1 MNAINPAP
9 LVALILELR
18 TIAFAVLIG
27 IAATA
32 PADQPSSAMQ
42 ADAPPAA
49 ETRIVFKRGAFEA
62 VVRGALT
69 KMDDD
74 ARSVVRA
81 RSGQQMRL
89 IVAAE
94 GPTRGVVTFPNGYEV
109 GSPGD
114 NFFDDTL
121 PADGDYHIRIT
132 ESMMAEPWS
141 GKFTLHVRIK

>member
-1 MNAINPAP
+1 MKAISPAP
-9 LVALILELR
+9 LFALILEWR

-27 IAATA
+27 IAAMA

-42 ADAPPAA
+42 ANAPAAA
-49 ETRIVFKRGAFEA
+49 ETRIVLKRDAIEA
-62 VVRGALT
+62 VARGALT
-69 KMDDD
+69 KMDDEV
-74 ARSVVRA
+74 RFVIRA

-89 IVAAE
+89 IVDAE
-94 GPTRGVVTFPNGYEV
+94 GPTRGFVTFPNGDEV

-132 ESMMAEPWS
+132 ESTMAEPWS
-141 GKFTLHVRIK
+141 GKITLHVRIK